1 LERGSD
7 KHSPRVDEEMD
18 HETRSLQQGA
28 PLESRVEEFR
38 EQEGPG
44 EDQPTP
50 ESRLTKGRT
59 GSLDPEGRTGSLDLD
74 DAEARSEL
82 ARYLDPSAF
91 PAERDGLVANAEANN
106 APEVVQ
112 ERLQALPAGRTYEAL
127 PDVWAGLGSTVE
139 HRF

>member
-7 KHSPRVDEEMD
+7 KHSPRIDEELD

-28 PLESRVEEFR
+28 PIESRVEEFR

-50 ESRLTKGRT
+50 EPHLTEAT
-59 GSLDPEGRTGSLDLD
+59 ASLDLD
-74 DAEARSEL
+74 DAEARSEI
-82 ARYLDPSAF
+82 ARYLDPSGF
-91 PAERDGLVANAEANN
+91 PGDRDGLLDNAEANN
-106 APEVVQ
+106 APEVVL
-112 ERLQALPAGRTYEAL
+112 ERLQALPAGRTYEGM
-127 PDVWAGLGSTVE
+127 PDVWAALGGTVE

>member
-1 LERGSD
+1 MERGSD
-7 KHSPRVDEEMD
+7 KHSPRVDEELD

-28 PLESRVEEFR
+28 PIESRVEEFR

-50 ESRLTKGRT
+50 EPRL
-59 GSLDPEGRTGSLDLD
+59 SEDQTGSLDLD
-74 DAEARSEL
+74 DAEARSDI

-91 PAERDGLVANAEANN
+91 PADRETLLADAQGNQ
-106 APEVVQ
+106 APADVV
-112 ERLQALPAGRTYEAL
+112 ERLQALPAGRTYENVQDLWGAL
-127 PDVWAGLGSTVE
+127 GGTVE

>member
-7 KHSPRVDEEMD
+7 KHGPRVDEELD

-28 PLESRVEEFR
+28 PLESRVEEYR

-50 ESRLTKGRT
+50 EPRLTEAT
-59 GSLDPEGRTGSLDLD
+59 ASLDLD
-74 DAEARSEL
+74 DAEARSDI
-82 ARYLDPSAF
+82 ARYLDPGAF
-91 PAERDGLVANAEANN
+91 PADRDGLVANAEANN
-106 APEVVQ
+106 APEVVL
-112 ERLQALPAGRTYEAL
+112 ERLLALPAGRAYEHL
-127 PDVWAGLGSTVE
+127 PDVWAALGGTVE

>member
-1 LERGSD
+1 MERGSD
-7 KHSPRVDEEMD
+7 KHSPRVDEELD

-50 ESRLTKGRT
+50 EPRL
-59 GSLDPEGRTGSLDLD
+59 SEDQTGSLDLD
-74 DAEARSEL
+74 DAEARSDI

-91 PAERDGLVANAEANN
+91 PADRKGLVANAEANN
-106 APEVVQ
+106 APEAVL
-112 ERLQALPAGRTYEAL
+112 ERLQALPAGRTYEAM
-127 PDVWAGLGSTVE
+127 PDVWAALGGTVE